1 MFYKY
6 DNGQLL
12 SGEMITTPNAV
23 LSIPTDAPHDG
34 WYWFDTEEQAQVLLN
49 TLNPK
54 DVLTNQLV
62 SFAAEKDIDIQEV
75 AMLLNSSNPVWVS
88 QAQHFQNLYLASWE
102 AFYSNQPLPN
112 LTWVGYE

>member
-12 SGEMITTPNAV
+12 SGEIITTPNAV
-23 LSIPTDAPHDG
+23 LTVPADAPHDG
-34 WYWFDTEEQAQVLLN
+34 WYWFDTEEQAQVLLG
-49 TLNPK
+49 TISPK
-54 DVLTNQLV
+54 DALMNQLIA
-62 SFAAEKDIDIQEV
+62 FAAQKDIDIQEV
-75 AMLLNSSNPVWVS
+75 GMLLRSANLEWAA

-102 AFYSNQPLPN
+102 AFYSNQPLPS